1 MHAST
6 QSLPSVALTLL
17 LTLAGCAGSGGTLV
31 QREKPQLATRPD
43 MATLVI
49 VRPTSYGFGVVIDNF
64 IDGQLVGRTRGK
76 SFNLVNVP
84 PGRHYVMGRAENIA
98 VARLDLEPGKLYFL
112 VQGITPGVW
121 KARTLYSTTT
131 LEDALAKVDDPDC
144 DYRVLDP
151 NSEVRHL
158 SREDFEEAA
167 RDFEQELVK
176 DPARHRDTIEYRGH
190 VLGGPAAAVAGP
202 PPVGPAPAPSATGP
216 RCSKDTDCPG
226 NDVCNAG
233 SCVTPGAP
241 QPAAAPPPPPPPP
254 PPAASGQAC
263 GKDVDC
269 PGNEVCNAG
278 TCRAPR

>member
-1 MHAST
+1 MNAT
-6 QSLPSVALTLL
+6 TLRRTLPLLGLTCL
-17 LTLAGCAGSGGTLV
+17 LTLASCAGSGGTLV
-31 QREKPQLATRPD
+31 QREKPQLTTRPD

-49 VRPTSYGFGVVIDNF
+49 VRPTSYGFALVIDNF
-64 IDGQLVGRTRGK
+64 VDGQLVGRTRGK
-76 SFNLVNVP
+76 SFNLVNVA

-98 VARLDLEPGKLYFL
+98 VARIDFEPGRLYFL

-151 NSEVRHL
+151 NGEVRHL

-176 DPARHRDTIEYRGH
+176 DPARHRDTIGYRGH
-190 VLGGPAAAVAGP
+190 VLGGPAAVAGP
-202 PPVGPAPAPSATGP
+202 PPAGPAPAPATGQ

-226 NDVCNAG
+226 NDVCTAG
-233 SCVTPGAP
+233 ACIGPGAP

-254 PPAASGQAC
+254 AASGLAC